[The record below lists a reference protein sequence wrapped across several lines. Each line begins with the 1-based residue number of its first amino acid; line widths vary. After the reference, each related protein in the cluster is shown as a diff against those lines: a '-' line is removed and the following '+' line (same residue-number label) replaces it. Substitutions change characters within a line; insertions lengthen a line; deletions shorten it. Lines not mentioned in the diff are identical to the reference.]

1 MTKKCIICTKP
12 AVYRIKDTPDFYC
25 DECAEENFGDVSMLI
40 KVEEEAQKL
49 KKYLEK
55 KVNGEIDDED
65 AEDEEPAP
73 IKEKPKSKKKKVLN
87 KKDDEELDQD
97 DV

>member
-1 MTKKCIICTKP
+1 MTKKCTICNKS

-49 KKYLEK
+49 KEYLEK
-55 KVNGEIDDED
+55 KVNGEADDED
-65 AEDEEPAP
+65 VEDEESVP
-73 IKEKPKSKKKKVLN
+73 IEEKPTPKKKKVSGKKNDHVLN
-87 KKDDEELDQD
+87 QD
-97 DV
+97 DI

>member
-1 MTKKCIICTKP
+1 MTKKCTICNKP

-25 DECAEENFGDVSMLI
+25 NDCAEENFGDVNMLV

-49 KKYLEK
+49 KEYIETG
-55 KVNGEIDDED
+55 VNGEVDDDEV
-65 AEDEEPAP
+65 EESAP
-73 IKEKPKSKKKKVLN
+73 VEGKPKKKKVSS
-87 KKDDEELDQD
+87 KKDDAELDQD